1 VLLQQHQAGR
11 RLTDITMHLA
21 TNQALKN
28 ADDRRKL
35 VDSMRQ
41 FIRMYNPHEAREDT
55 VLFPAFRGIVSAHE
69 FDSLGEDFEKKE
81 DELFGQ
87 GGFFKVVDH
96 VAEIEKQLGIYD
108 LAQFTP
114 KV

>member
-1 VLLQQHQAGR
+1 
-11 RLTDITMHLA
+11 M
-21 TNQALKN
+21 
-28 ADDRRKL
+28 
-35 VDSMRQ
+35 
-41 FIRMYNPHEAREDT
+41 
-55 VLFPAFRGIVSAHE
+55 SAHE